1 MNFKD
6 KEQVILNKI
15 EEKARE
21 LIMINQDM
29 NNPNNQEFYNSPDD
43 VICHE
48 FRWHQWGIITHT
60 KMFLKYWNS
69 ELDDYSKKLLIKD
82 KVDEYLN
89 EKIDGESKK
98 DLLEF
103 SIYFHDIGKFVARKI
118 IYESNDEISFSFK
131 GHEQA
136 SYEVLKSKEM
146 VEWLKSE
153 FNLTENQIEYV
164 AQCCRLHYE
173 LGKTRDL
180 TKELDTGYSFEYLKS
195 KYIIEHNMGIMNA
208 NTEYQLEIGLLFLID
223 SLAKTEYHIEAE
235 SIEDVERQADSIE
248 KIVANNNWHPN
259 KVLLIKQL
267 PINIKTAEAY
277 LKMWAER

>member
-1 MNFKD
+1 M
-6 KEQVILNKI
+6 
-15 EEKARE
+15 
-21 LIMINQDM
+21 
-29 NNPNNQEFYNSPDD
+29 
-43 VICHE
+43 
-48 FRWHQWGIITHT
+48 
-60 KMFLKYWNS
+60 
-69 ELDDYSKKLLIKD
+69 
-82 KVDEYLN
+82 
-89 EKIDGESKK
+89 
-98 DLLEF
+98 
-103 SIYFHDIGKFVARKI
+103 
-118 IYESNDEISFSFK
+118 
-131 GHEQA
+131 
-136 SYEVLKSKEM
+136 
-146 VEWLKSE
+146 KSE